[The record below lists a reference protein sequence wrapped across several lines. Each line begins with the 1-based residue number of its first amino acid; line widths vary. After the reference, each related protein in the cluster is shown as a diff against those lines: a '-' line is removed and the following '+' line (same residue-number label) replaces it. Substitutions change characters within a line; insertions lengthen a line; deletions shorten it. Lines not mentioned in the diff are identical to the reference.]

1 MPTKNRE
8 LKRAAQ
14 FCLKL
19 ADLFSKLS
27 LIKISEV
34 KIYKNSQV
42 RRSETALFFKKSTFI
57 GFFAVLTFSFMKYM
71 DPLPLHLITKK
82 NKISTVRP
90 LLEHM
95 YYYVQPI
102 IFIDVPDVLVPIID
116 TLPISTLVNSGKEDG
131 EIAQDNYS
139 PSEMFQDL

>member
-1 MPTKNRE
+1 
-8 LKRAAQ
+8 
-14 FCLKL
+14 
-19 ADLFSKLS
+19 
-27 LIKISEV
+27 
-34 KIYKNSQV
+34 
-42 RRSETALFFKKSTFI
+42 
-57 GFFAVLTFSFMKYM
+57 MKYM

>member
-1 MPTKNRE
+1 MH
-8 LKRAAQ
+8 
-14 FCLKL
+14 
-19 ADLFSKLS
+19 
-27 LIKISEV
+27 
-34 KIYKNSQV
+34 
-42 RRSETALFFKKSTFI
+42 
-57 GFFAVLTFSFMKYM
+57 
-71 DPLPLHLITKK
+71 PLPLHLITKK

>member
-1 MPTKNRE
+1 
-8 LKRAAQ
+8 
-14 FCLKL
+14 
-19 ADLFSKLS
+19 
-27 LIKISEV
+27 
-34 KIYKNSQV
+34 
-42 RRSETALFFKKSTFI
+42 
-57 GFFAVLTFSFMKYM
+57 M

>member
-1 MPTKNRE
+1 
-8 LKRAAQ
+8 
-14 FCLKL
+14 
-19 ADLFSKLS
+19 
-27 LIKISEV
+27 
-34 KIYKNSQV
+34 
-42 RRSETALFFKKSTFI
+42 
-57 GFFAVLTFSFMKYM
+57 M

-95 YYYVQPI
+95 FYYVQPI

>member
-1 MPTKNRE
+1 MSN
-8 LKRAAQ
+8 
-14 FCLKL
+14 
-19 ADLFSKLS
+19 LS

-42 RRSETALFFKKSTFI
+42 RRSETALFFKKSIFI
-57 GFFAVLTFSFMKYM
+57 SFFAVLTFSFMKYV

-90 LLEHM
+90 LLENM

-116 TLPISTLVNSGKEDG
+116 TLPISTLANSGKEDG

-139 PSEMFQDL
+139 PSKMFQDL